1 MLAKELAL
9 AAGGVDGRGDKLM
22 SDEKDQGLAKMSGLE
37 LQMMS
42 YDAVFYSTFVL
53 SVLCKLFL
61 KGKFSV

>member
-1 MLAKELAL
+1 
-9 AAGGVDGRGDKLM
+9 
-22 SDEKDQGLAKMSGLE
+22 MSGLE